1 MPKIRKKT
9 SKRVGFRE
17 KYSCLKK
24 VKDHHKKIK
33 KQAKK
38 FAKAGVV
45 PHKAKK
51 GNQVPNSFPDK
62 ELLINEMENEF
73 EMHQNEAEARRKE
86 MKGNNMEFLQKIKA
100 GQVDQEQPGENDD
113 RGGLTEADLLEA
125 ERLIDPEGA

>member
-1 MPKIRKKT
+1 
-9 SKRVGFRE
+9 
-17 KYSCLKK
+17 
-24 VKDHHKKIK
+24 
-33 KQAKK
+33 
-38 FAKAGVV
+38 
-45 PHKAKK
+45 
-51 GNQVPNSFPDK
+51 VPNSFPDK

>member
-9 SKRVGFRE
+9 SKRVGLRE

-38 FAKAGVV
+38 FAAAGVV

-51 GNQVPNSFPDK
+51 GNQIPNSFPDK
-62 ELLINEMENEF
+62 ELLINEMETEF
-73 EMHQNEAEARRKE
+73 EMHQNEIEARKKE
-86 MKGNNMEFLQKIKA
+86 KQGKNFEFLQKIA
-100 GQVDQEQPGENDD
+100 SG
-113 RGGLTEADLLEA
+113 
-125 ERLIDPEGA
+125 